1 MVGLLVG
8 VPAGQLADLRE
19 PRNMPVVLSASEA
32 IAAALYVLVGDF
44 TSFLVVVVL
53 AVTIE
58 RAKVS
63 VLGTLI
69 AGVGEPGGRARLR
82 AFIRLVNNLGQT
94 LGAPVG
100 GIALAIDT
108 YAGYASVI
116 LIDAATFAAGAAFAL
131 RVPPVAPRPHVGDG
145 PRLTV
150 LRDRPFVAVTVANAV
165 LSMHFV
171 LLDVALPLDH

>member
-8 VPAGQLADLRE
+8 VPAGQLADLRG

-32 IAAALYVLVGDF
+32 MAAALYVLVGDF